1 MTNKNKINGYKYLVT
16 VQLLS
21 RTYSNLYH
29 YKIHSYIKQIGSVCF
44 AQTNLVFYFSK
55 EICKIYKKRIYNRGL
70 SLVLLFVFLYLFIIV

>member
-55 EICKIYKKRIYNRGL
+55 EICKIYKKEFIIEDFL
-70 SLVLLFVFLYLFIIV
+70 WFCFLYSYIYLL